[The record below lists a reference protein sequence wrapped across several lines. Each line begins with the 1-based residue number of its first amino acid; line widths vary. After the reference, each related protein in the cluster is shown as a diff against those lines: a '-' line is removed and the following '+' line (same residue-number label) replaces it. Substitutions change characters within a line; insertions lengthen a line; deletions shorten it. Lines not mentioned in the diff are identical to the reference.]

1 MYKLLFSATTWKLKG
16 RCVDQLLFYIGFI
29 YLLIQYLC
37 ADVSAVV
44 LLLRKDMNFFVYK
57 SGFVCGVIT
66 EQLVSITE
74 QEGCLK
80 KSLALVS
87 DHNVIDCHS

>member
-1 MYKLLFSATTWKLKG
+1 
-16 RCVDQLLFYIGFI
+16 
-29 YLLIQYLC
+29 
-37 ADVSAVV
+37 
-44 LLLRKDMNFFVYK
+44 MNFFVYK
-57 SGFVCGVIT
+57 SSFVCGVIT

-74 QEGCLK
+74 QVGCLK